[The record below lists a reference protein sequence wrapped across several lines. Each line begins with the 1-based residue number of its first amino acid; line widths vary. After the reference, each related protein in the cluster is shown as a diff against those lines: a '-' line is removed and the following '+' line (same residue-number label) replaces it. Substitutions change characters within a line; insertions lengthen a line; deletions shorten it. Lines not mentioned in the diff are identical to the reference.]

1 MELKRKIDNLSI
13 KQDSSASHGDG
24 APYPIILISTRGD
37 KLWLLDDDP
46 FNPLTPTSDQYR
58 ISPYNIKT
66 ISSRQVMRIKK
77 IISEGILSWS
87 NTKFSK
93 LTPHELYG
101 THLGELLVR
110 SWELKG

>member
-37 KLWLLDDDP
+37 KLWLFDDDP

-58 ISPYNIKT
+58 ISPYNINT

-77 IISEGILSWS
+77 IIS
-87 NTKFSK
+87 
-93 LTPHELYG
+93 
-101 THLGELLVR
+101 
-110 SWELKG
+110 